1 MIRTGIVMVRGMKLI
16 TTPVLICLLLV
27 LSMALGGIAAGRA
40 TGMAALEASLTR
52 MVICAG
58 GEGSRTVFTTRDGT
72 PFELPKC
79 SGMLCDSC
87 LQAGSDAMPSTPL
100 TLNTPGPATSGNT
113 LPNAFLHHSEAVIR
127 ARSRAPP
134 PQSEIQ

>member
-1 MIRTGIVMVRGMKLI
+1 MKLM

-40 TGMAALEASLTR
+40 TGLAALEASLTR

-72 PFELPKC
+72 LFELPKC
-79 SGMLCDSC
+79 SGMLCDDC
-87 LQAGSDAMPSTPL
+87 LQAGSDAMPGTPI
-100 TLNTPGPATSGNT
+100 TLDTPGPTAHGNSI
-113 LPNAFLHHSEAVIR
+113 PNPSLRHSDAVVH

-134 PQSEIQ
+134 SLPEIQ